1 MRGGSRRCVCV
12 GSRKRKSCVA
22 EEGKRSE
29 AGAVRGAAAAAVGPG
44 GVRGQRQRQSHQ
56 KLQAKGKIV

>member
-1 MRGGSRRCVCV
+1 MRGGSKRCVWGV
-12 GSRKRKSCVA
+12 GRGRELCSSKGR
-22 EEGKRSE
+22 G
-29 AGAVRGAAAAAVGPG
+29 GAVTGAAAAAVGPG

>member
-1 MRGGSRRCVCV
+1 M
-12 GSRKRKSCVA
+12 GSRKRKRAVQQQ
-22 EEGKRSE
+22 GKRRE
-29 AGAVRGAAAAAVGPG
+29 AGTVTGAAAAVGPG

>member
-1 MRGGSRRCVCV
+1 MRGGSRRRVWGV
-12 GSRKRKSCVA
+12 G
-22 EEGKRSE
+22 
-29 AGAVRGAAAAAVGPG
+29 RGRELCSSKGRGGEVTGAAAAVGPG

>member
-1 MRGGSRRCVCV
+1 MGN
-12 GSRKRKSCVA
+12 RKRKSCVA
-22 EEGKRSE
+22 DEGKRSE
-29 AGAVRGAAAAAVGPG
+29 AGAVRGAAAAAAVGPG